1 MHRQGI
7 MDAGSCDPPRLE
19 LETWIEAARR
29 GDREALGHAMLSLRD
44 YLLLV
49 ANDELDPA
57 LGVKGGASD
66 LVQDT
71 FVLAQRG
78 FGEFRGRSS
87 AEWRKWLRT
96 ILLRQLGHHRR
107 RHCLT
112 AKRQQAREVPIHLE
126 TTRGPASRDQ
136 TPSRDLAR
144 REREAALFG
153 AMERLPEHY
162 REIVIW
168 HHRDREPFEEIGRR
182 RGISADAARKLWA
195 RALGRLRL
203 ELGPELA

>member
-1 MHRQGI
+1 MI
-7 MDAGSCDPPRLE
+7 EAGSCHPPRLE

-29 GDREALGHAMLSLRD
+29 GDREALGHALLSLRD

-49 ANDELDPA
+49 ANAELDPA

-71 FVLAQRG
+71 FVVAHRG
-78 FGEFRGRSS
+78 IGEFRGRSS
-87 AEWRKWLRT
+87 AEWRNWLRT

-107 RHCLT
+107 RHYLT

-126 TTRGPASRDQ
+126 TTRGPASQDP

-144 REREAALFG
+144 REREAALLD
-153 AMERLPEHY
+153 AMDRLPEHY
-162 REIVIW
+162 REVVVW
-168 HHRDREPFEEIGRR
+168 HHRERRPFEEIGRR
-182 RGISADAARKLWA
+182 RGISAEAARKLWA
-195 RALGRLRL
+195 RALARLRQ